1 MALASRTGNLNSSE
15 IIAPTTPASSSH
27 SRLGRAPTPHLI
39 SGLACGHGMVPGKN
53 NGGLVGVLGPPPKE
67 ERGRKKIKAENG
79 SSLLVVPY
87 PILASGNDQSCAA
100 ITAKPGKTYRWAGS
114 LSRSRCHPVVFCWYL
129 ISWYFI
135 SLSYLEFI
143 RRRNHD
149 IKWSWH
155 F

>member
-1 MALASRTGNLNSSE
+1 MTLPLLGVALASRTGNLNSSE

-100 ITAKPGKTYRWAGS
+100 ITAKPGKTYRWATGS
-114 LSRSRCHPVVFCWYL
+114 LSHSCIHQAVFCWETHTGDQ
-129 ISWYFI
+129 
-135 SLSYLEFI
+135 SL
-143 RRRNHD
+143 
-149 IKWSWH
+149 
-155 F
+155 